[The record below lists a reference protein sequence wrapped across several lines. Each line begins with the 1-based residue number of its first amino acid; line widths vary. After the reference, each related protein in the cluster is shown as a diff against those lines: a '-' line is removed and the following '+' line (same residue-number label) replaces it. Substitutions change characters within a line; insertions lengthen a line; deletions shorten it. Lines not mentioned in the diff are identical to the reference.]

1 MSKLRRIPDAE
12 RTATMLDL
20 LRRRYEGDHSGMSL
34 SHVVVEEVAPST
46 GFANRWADVLVLSV
60 WRSKGLTLDGFEIK
74 ASRADLKKE
83 LADPSKA
90 EAVARYCDSW
100 TLLAWDDSVLVEGIP
115 DGWGIITTTE
125 GKHGRELSEQRK
137 AAKRTPE
144 PWPRE
149 FVCSLV
155 RNAYQQSCGAAF
167 VARACVEASKKG
179 VADGRY
185 IERAQYKADMAKLAT
200 ALYGKDS
207 WRWPAEA
214 HDPAHL
220 AKLAAERLTQ
230 GTLSLEASA

>member
-1 MSKLRRIPDAE
+1 MSKPARINDAE

-20 LRRRYEGDHSGMSL
+20 LRRRYEGNHGGMSL

-46 GFANRWADVLVLSV
+46 GFASRWADVLVLSM

-100 TLLAWDDSVLVEGIP
+100 TLLAWDDAVLVDGIP
-115 DGWGIITTTE
+115 ETWGILTTTE
-125 GKHGRELSEQRK
+125 GAHRRELTEQRK
-137 AAKRTPE
+137 ATKRTPE

-167 VARACVEASKKG
+167 VARAVIEARTRSFE
-179 VADGRY
+179 DGRRD
-185 IERAQYKADMAKLAT
+185 ERSKRKADLMPLAA

-214 HDPAHL
+214 YDATHL
-220 AKLAAERLTQ
+220 ATLAAERLTQ
-230 GTLSLEASA
+230 GTLSLEARA